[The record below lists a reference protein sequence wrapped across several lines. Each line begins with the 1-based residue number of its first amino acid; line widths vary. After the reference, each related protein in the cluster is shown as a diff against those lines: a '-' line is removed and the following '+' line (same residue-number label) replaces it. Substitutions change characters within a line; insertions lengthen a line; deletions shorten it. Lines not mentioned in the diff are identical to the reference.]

1 MYKIP
6 DSVVFIDLETL
17 PGDATVGMDLTQAP
31 GWEAPP
37 LVVEEPKRRTVP
49 ASYKKDTAIQ
59 SWLLKEQGRK
69 EEAADLYRAIADDIS
84 APSGLRARATQMLA
98 ALGE

>member
-1 MYKIP
+1 MAA
-6 DSVVFIDLETL
+6 LALRE
-17 PGDATVGMDLTQAP
+17 
-31 GWEAPP
+31 
-37 LVVEEPKRRTVP
+37 
-49 ASYKKDTAIQ
+49 
-59 SWLLKEQGRK
+59 GRK